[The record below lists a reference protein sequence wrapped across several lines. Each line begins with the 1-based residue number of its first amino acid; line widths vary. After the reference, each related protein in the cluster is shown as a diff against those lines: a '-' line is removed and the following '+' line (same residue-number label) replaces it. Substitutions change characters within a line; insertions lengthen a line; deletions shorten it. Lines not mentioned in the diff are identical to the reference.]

1 MDKMTEKYVA
11 KALEGY
17 EQNYEGITEAIEKME
32 AQLVSYREH
41 QEQMLEGITEMKEL
55 LGLDEETEKTK
66 EAGLKLVNDGT
77 AIE

>member
-1 MDKMTEKYVA
+1 MENNMEKYVA

-17 EQNYEGITEAIEKME
+17 EQNYTGITEAIEKME
-32 AQLVSYREH
+32 SQLEAYREH
-41 QEQMLEGITEMKEL
+41 QAEMVEGIDEMKEL
-55 LGLDEETEKTK
+55 LGLDEETEETK